1 MENDFL
7 KNLSQSQVM
16 MMMIRVVLGM
26 MKMEMMVME
35 NEIIEESSELRM
47 HEEEAEMTTSD
58 LQKQTQKVLWGPK
71 GSKNE

>member
-58 LQKQTQKVLWGPK
+58 LQKQTQSTLGTKRVK
-71 GSKNE
+71 K

>member
-35 NEIIEESSELRM
+35 KEIIEESSELRM

-58 LQKQTQKVLWGPK
+58 LQKQTKSTLGTK
-71 GSKNE
+71 GVKK

>member
-35 NEIIEESSELRM
+35 KEIIEESSELRM
-47 HEEEAEMTTSD
+47 QAEMTTSD
-58 LQKQTQKVLWGPK
+58 LQKQTKSTLGTK
-71 GSKNE
+71 GVKK

>member
-7 KNLSQSQVM
+7 KNLSQSQVMM

-35 NEIIEESSELRM
+35 KEIIEESSELRM

-58 LQKQTQKVLWGPK
+58 LQKQTQSTLGTKSLK
-71 GSKNE
+71 K

>member
-35 NEIIEESSELRM
+35 KEIIEESSELRM
-47 HEEEAEMTTSD
+47 HEEEAEMTPSD
-58 LQKQTQKVLWGPK
+58 FQKQTQSPLGTKSLK
-71 GSKNE
+71 K

>member
-58 LQKQTQKVLWGPK
+58 LQKQTQSTLGTKSLK
-71 GSKNE
+71 K

>member
-35 NEIIEESSELRM
+35 KEIIEESSELRM

-58 LQKQTQKVLWGPK
+58 LQKQTQSTLGTKSLK
-71 GSKNE
+71 K